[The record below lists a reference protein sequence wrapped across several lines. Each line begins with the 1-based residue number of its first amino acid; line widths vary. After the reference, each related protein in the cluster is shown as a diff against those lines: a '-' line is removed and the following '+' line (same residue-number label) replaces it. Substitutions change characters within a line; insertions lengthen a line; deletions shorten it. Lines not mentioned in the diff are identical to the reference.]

1 MALYYDTTQYATPAD
16 LFAGLAAVPNFWDS
30 TENGVLTKGDVEV
43 TMSSSTNLSIAAG
56 ELQTAYTIS
65 NTRSTLICATSKGL
79 IAAHV
84 GSTNTNTA
92 YFAVGCDKNDRWGG
106 ANGGSA
112 NVSNI
117 VAAGLNSKIYDNGS
131 TTTSTTNTQIVDLA
145 SIKGDYIFEDV
156 RRVLYAPS
164 AVVSYNG
171 KLTMPNG
178 EKYVKC
184 GAFVLRYTE

>member
-1 MALYYDTTQYATPAD
+1 MALYYDTTQYATTAD
-16 LFAGLAAVPNFWDS
+16 FFAGLAEVPNFWDS

-43 TMSSSTNLSIAAG
+43 TLPNSTTLSITAG
-56 ELQTAYTIS
+56 GLGATYTIG

-84 GSTNTNTA
+84 GSTNSYTA
-92 YFAVGCDKNDRWGG
+92 FLAVGCDKNDRWGG
-106 ANGGSA
+106 ANGGAASVA
-112 NVSNI
+112 NI
-117 VAAGLNSKIYDNGS
+117 VAAGLNSKTYDNGS
-131 TTTSTTNTQIVDLA
+131 TATSTTNTQIIDLA
-145 SIKGDYIFEDV
+145 SMKGDYIFEDV
-156 RRVLYAPS
+156 RRVLTTPS
-164 AVVSYNG
+164 AVVNYNG